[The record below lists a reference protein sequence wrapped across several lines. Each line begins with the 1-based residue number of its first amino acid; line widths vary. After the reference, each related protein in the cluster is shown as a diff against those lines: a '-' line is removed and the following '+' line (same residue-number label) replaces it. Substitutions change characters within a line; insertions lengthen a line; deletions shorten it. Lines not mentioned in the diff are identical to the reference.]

1 MCFSLQFL
9 ISIYCSFNL
18 RYSYH
23 HAIWDIYCSDQ
34 YIKTN
39 EQWWKGCEA
48 QRGGARW
55 HVCPLSLQ
63 TSSFLCFLSPQ
74 GLSLSLSLWIWNWN
88 GNLHMVMVIGA
99 VTGWIGAEI
108 VGSSWDLPSNETT
121 RYFNTHMCA
130 HIHIQFFEDYGYFY
144 ITILV
149 LTREKEIQYI
159 VFSFLSKMK
168 CGWKIMYN

>member
-1 MCFSLQFL
+1 
-9 ISIYCSFNL
+9 
-18 RYSYH
+18 
-23 HAIWDIYCSDQ
+23 
-34 YIKTN
+34 
-39 EQWWKGCEA
+39 
-48 QRGGARW
+48 
-55 HVCPLSLQ
+55 
-63 TSSFLCFLSPQ
+63 
-74 GLSLSLSLWIWNWN
+74 
-88 GNLHMVMVIGA
+88 MVMVIGA

-159 VFSFLSKMK
+159 VFSLLSKMK